1 MRPARQ
7 VAFIEE
13 RGAEFMVD
21 VSHEREALSQLAL
34 KSQQIIEDVQS
45 RADNRMIPI
54 DRVGVNDIQYP
65 IRVLDRDGKP
75 QHTVANL
82 SMSVDLP
89 HDVKGTHMSRFIEIL
104 NAYDDELGID
114 TLPNILSTIRERLGA
129 ASARIEADFP
139 FFLNRAAPVSGA
151 KSLMNYECSLLG
163 ESGTKKGDYVL
174 TVKVPV
180 TSLCPC
186 SKEIS
191 DYGAHNQRGFLTIKA
206 RSKLTI
212 DGSLPRISMEDII
225 DVAEQSASSPV
236 YPLLKRPDERHVT
249 MQAYENPVFVEDMV
263 REVATKLKIDDRLS
277 WFSVHAENQES
288 IHNHNAFAQIEWA
301 RA

>member
-1 MRPARQ
+1 
-7 VAFIEE
+7 
-13 RGAEFMVD
+13 MVD
-21 VSHEREALSQLAL
+21 ISHGRAAFSQLAL

-54 DRVGVNDIQYP
+54 NLVGVNDIKYP
-65 IRVLDRDGKP
+65 IRVIDREATT

-104 NAYDDELGID
+104 NTHDDELSIH
-114 TLPNILSTIRERLGA
+114 TLPDILATIREKLGA
-129 ASARIEADFP
+129 STARIEADFP
-139 FFLNRAAPVSGA
+139 FFLKRTAPVSGA
-151 KSLMNYECSLLG
+151 KSMMGYHCSISG
-163 ESGTKKGDYVL
+163 ESGPVKEEYVL
-174 TVKVPV
+174 TVRVPV

-191 DYGAHNQRGFLTIKA
+191 DYGAHNQRGFLTITG
-206 RSKLTI
+206 RSQASSTGLQR
-212 DGSLPRISMEDII
+212 LYVEDFI

-236 YPLLKRPDERHVT
+236 YPLLKRPDERYVT
-249 MQAYENPVFVEDMV
+249 MQAYANPVFVEDMI
-263 REVATKLKIDDRLS
+263 REVATKLKQDDRLA

-288 IHNHNAFAQIEWA
+288 IHNHNEFAQIEWA

>member
-1 MRPARQ
+1 
-7 VAFIEE
+7 
-13 RGAEFMVD
+13 MVD
-21 VSHEREALSQLAL
+21 VSHERAALSQLAL

-45 RADNRMIPI
+45 RADDRMIPI
-54 DRVGVNDIQYP
+54 NLVGVNDIKFP
-65 IRVLDRDGKP
+65 IQVINREANT

-104 NAYDDELGID
+104 NSHEDEFSIH
-114 TLPNILSTIRERLGA
+114 TLPKILASIREILGA
-129 ASARIEADFP
+129 STARVEADFP
-139 FFLNRAAPVSGA
+139 FFLMRTAPVSGA
-151 KSLMNYECSLLG
+151 KSMMDYHCSLLG
-163 ESGTKKGDYVL
+163 ESGPAKEDYVL
-174 TVKVPV
+174 TVRVPV

-191 DYGAHNQRGFLTIKA
+191 DYGAHNQRGFLTIKGQC
-206 RSKLTI
+206 RTNVPGLQR
-212 DGSLPRISMEDII
+212 LYVEDFI

-236 YPLLKRPDERHVT
+236 YPLLKRPDERYVT

-263 REVATKLKIDDRLS
+263 REVATKLKRDERLA

>member
-1 MRPARQ
+1 
-7 VAFIEE
+7 
-13 RGAEFMVD
+13 MVD
-21 VSHEREALSQLAL
+21 IGHERAALSQLAL

-45 RADNRMIPI
+45 RSDNRMIPI
-54 DRVGVNDIQYP
+54 DRVGINDIQHP
-65 IRVLDRDGKP
+65 ILVMNREGKA
-75 QHTVANL
+75 QHTVANI

-104 NAYDDELGID
+104 NAHDDELSVH
-114 TLPNILSTIRERLGA
+114 TLPDILGA
-129 ASARIEADFP
+129 IRKKLGASTARMEADFP
-139 FFLNRAAPVSGA
+139 YFLRRAAPVSGA
-151 KSLMNYECSLLG
+151 QSLMNYHCSLLG
-163 ESGTKKGDYVL
+163 ESGPKSDDYVL

-206 RSKLTI
+206 RNGMGGKNRQRLFA
-212 DGSLPRISMEDII
+212 EDLI

-236 YPLLKRPDERHVT
+236 YPLLKRPDERYVT
-249 MQAYENPVFVEDMV
+249 MRAYENPVFVEDMV
-263 REVATKLKIDDRLS
+263 REVATKLKRDERLT

-301 RA
+301 RG

>member
-1 MRPARQ
+1 
-7 VAFIEE
+7 
-13 RGAEFMVD
+13 MVD

-45 RADNRMIPI
+45 RADHRMIPI

-65 IRVLDRDGKP
+65 IRVMDRDGNL
-75 QHTVANL
+75 QSTVANL

-104 NAYDDELGID
+104 NAYEDELGID
-114 TLPNILSTIRERLGA
+114 TLASILGTIRERLGA
-129 ASARIEADFP
+129 SSARVEADFP
-139 FFLNRAAPVSGA
+139 YFLTRIAPVSGSKA
-151 KSLMNYECSLLG
+151 LMNYHCWLLG
-163 ESGTKKGDYVL
+163 ESGANKDDYVL
-174 TVKVPV
+174 SVRVPV

-191 DYGAHNQRGFLTIKA
+191 DFGAHNQRGFLTIEA
-206 RSKLTI
+206 RSKI
-212 DGSLPRISMEDII
+212 RSDGTVEPMCMEDFI

-236 YPLLKRPDERHVT
+236 YTLLKRPDERYVT
-249 MQAYENPVFVEDMV
+249 MQAFENPVFVEDMV
-263 REVATKLKIDDRLS
+263 RTVASKLKNDERLS

-288 IHNHNAFAQIEWA
+288 IHNHNAFAHIEWA
-301 RA
+301 RP

>member
-1 MRPARQ
+1 
-7 VAFIEE
+7 
-13 RGAEFMVD
+13 MVD
-21 VSHEREALSQLAL
+21 VSHERAALSQLAF

-45 RADNRMIPI
+45 RADYRMTPI
-54 DRVGVNDIQYP
+54 NRVGVNDIRYP
-65 IRVLDRDGKP
+65 IRVMDREGSL

-104 NAYDDELGID
+104 NEHHDEIGIH
-114 TLPNILSTIRERLGA
+114 TLPNILRTIRERLGA

-139 FFLNRAAPVSGA
+139 FFLTQTAPVSKA
-151 KSLMNYECSLLG
+151 QAFMDYQCSLLG
-163 ESGTKKGDYVL
+163 ESGNNTDNYIL

-191 DYGAHNQRGFLTIKA
+191 DYGAHNQRGYLTIKG
-206 RSKLTI
+206 RGKMVDNSPQQI
-212 DGSLPRISMEDII
+212 FVEDLI

-236 YPLLKRPDERHVT
+236 YTLLKRPDERYVT
-249 MQAYENPVFVEDMV
+249 MLAYENPVFVEDMV
-263 REVATKLKIDDRLS
+263 REVANKLKRDERLA

-288 IHNHNAFAQIEWA
+288 IHNHNAFAQIDWT

>member
-1 MRPARQ
+1 
-7 VAFIEE
+7 
-13 RGAEFMVD
+13 MVD
-21 VSHEREALSQLAL
+21 VSHERAALSQLAL

-45 RADNRMIPI
+45 RADSRMIPI
-54 DRVGVNDIQYP
+54 DMVGVNDIRFP
-65 IRVLDRDGKP
+65 IMVIDRNNTK
-75 QHTVANL
+75 QHTVANV

-104 NAYDDELGID
+104 NAHDDELSIH
-114 TLPNILSTIRERLGA
+114 TLPDILGTIRNRLGA
-129 ASARIEADFP
+129 SSARIEADFP
-139 FFLNRAAPVSGA
+139 YFLNRTAPVSGA
-151 KSLMNYECSLLG
+151 KSIMDYECSLFG
-163 ESGTKKGDYVL
+163 ESGPRTDDFVL

-191 DYGAHNQRGFLTIKA
+191 DYGAHNQRGFLTIKG
-206 RSKLTI
+206 RTQSGDDIQRLFV
-212 DGSLPRISMEDII
+212 EDFIE
-225 DVAEQSASSPV
+225 VAEQSASSPV

-263 REVATKLKIDDRLS
+263 REVATKLKNDERLA